1 MDKELEGMG
10 RTQNDFKEDR
20 MKLREMQTSLD
31 GDHGDRNGSKCPK
44 IMPGLGWIHRITKKR
59 KAEKEQGA
67 RI

>member
-44 IMPGLGWIHRITKKR
+44 IMPGLG
-59 KAEKEQGA
+59 
-67 RI
+67 